1 MSDLGPAER
10 RPEPEFTQVLATN
23 GCTSGQGTLWPESH
37 SLGAEFQAQIQRR
50 APQASIT

>member
-23 GCTSGQGTLWPESH
+23 GCTSGQGLCGQKATHW
-37 SLGAEFQAQIQRR
+37 G
-50 APQASIT
+50 